1 MKKVAYIIT
10 GSAGREL
17 VGGCLLNTVAAG
29 INGREVTAL
38 HFAEDG
44 VLFLLKGTD
53 TGDKIARAIKE
64 QGVKAVIVLVRSGG
78 SPGSMGQ
85 DTTPAVAASSGGAHM
100 ARVEPSM
107 QTAPIGAADIFSG
120 LSSADLGAL
129 QAALAEIDECARIL
143 HMARA

>member
-64 QGVKAVIVLVRSGG
+64 QGVKVIVCECSQEARDMTDKMIDGVTIGHFADFYEAAG
-78 SPGSMGQ
+78 
-85 DTTPAVAASSGGAHM
+85 DADVVA
-100 ARVEPSM
+100 
-107 QTAPIGAADIFSG
+107 F
-120 LSSADLGAL
+120 
-129 QAALAEIDECARIL
+129 
-143 HMARA
+143 